1 MKESKEMIIEK
12 KKSPRCVTIYNRL
25 FSMIEAGE
33 FSLEGK
39 LPTEPKLAEQ
49 MGVSRTTLRQALY
62 LLQEDGI
69 IKNIQGKG
77 NFIIGAVQKWEKG
90 LENLENPVY
99 FALNM
104 LVEEM
109 EIEFRLEAGAEYSNK
124 VLERKSSVVLY
135 ADIWYKTQG
144 KGVAYTLSI
153 LPIETI
159 LEEKID
165 LSDEKQLLKYLT
177 EGIYQ
182 KVKRSELHLLQA
194 TLDNFY
200 EMKYELCKEREIHLL
215 QEALYTKNKYPIAY
229 QKHYIPV
236 EHSHISIIRSK

>member
-1 MKESKEMIIEK
+1 
-12 KKSPRCVTIYNRL
+12 IYNRL

-33 FSLEGK
+33 FSLVGK
-39 LPTEPKLAEQ
+39 LPTEPKLAKQ

-77 NFIIGAVQKWEKG
+77 NFIIGTVQKWEKG
-90 LENLENPVY
+90 LESLENPVY
-99 FALNM
+99 SVLNM
-104 LVEEM
+104 PVEEM
-109 EIEFRLEAGAEYSNK
+109 EIEFRLETGAEYSNK

-135 ADIWYKTQG
+135 ADIWYKSQG

-165 LSDEKQLLKYLT
+165 LSDEKKLLKYLT
-177 EGIYQ
+177 
-182 KVKRSELHLLQA
+182 
-194 TLDNFY
+194 
-200 EMKYELCKEREIHLL
+200 
-215 QEALYTKNKYPIAY
+215 
-229 QKHYIPV
+229 
-236 EHSHISIIRSK
+236 